1 MLNKDI
7 THPKM
12 RRRIENPRII
22 ILDCPIEYKKG
33 ESQINI
39 EISKEDDWSRAL
51 QLEEEYIKNMCEEI
65 IALKPDLIVTEK
77 GLSGTVL
84 FFFLYIFFFFSK
96 DNKRLN

>member
-84 FFFLYIFFFFSK
+84 FFFLYIFFFFPK
-96 DNKRLN
+96 TTNV